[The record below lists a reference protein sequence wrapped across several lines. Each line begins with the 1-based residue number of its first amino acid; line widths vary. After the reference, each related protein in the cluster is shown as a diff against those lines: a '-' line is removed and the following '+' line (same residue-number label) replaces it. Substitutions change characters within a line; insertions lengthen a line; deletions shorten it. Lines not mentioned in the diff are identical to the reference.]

1 MIRNGR
7 TALVLGLALAASAAL
22 AQPNTNAG
30 HGPDETANRHVTVEE
45 RGTLPAVGGA
55 GSTGPGGKLDC
66 TKEPKHCSD
75 PVNNAGSGSSPP
87 GMPVQSK

>member
-22 AQPNTNAG
+22 AQPNTNA
-30 HGPDETANRHVTVEE
+30 
-45 RGTLPAVGGA
+45 
-55 GSTGPGGKLDC
+55 
-66 TKEPKHCSD
+66 SD